1 MGRLSVR
8 VLLVEDSPDDRFWL
22 SRLLRENTVGIDLVE
37 SGTAES
43 ALTLAQSSQF
53 DLIVTDY
60 NLPGQTGVEF
70 LEGLR
75 ATNNWTPV
83 MVVTGSA
90 DISAAQGSVDAG
102 AAAFLAKESLDSDAL
117 QRGIERSLEP
127 LFVVVDP
134 SLLTLSA
141 SDTARWLCERLSR
154 PLDALDSDMRAI
166 RERPSS
172 QVGIDEQR
180 ALDALESKIVAIQ
193 DRMRRALKDYQG
205 EAELV

>member
-1 MGRLSVR
+1 M
-8 VLLVEDSPDDRFWL
+8 LLVEDSPDDRFWL

-127 LFVVVDP
+127 LFVAVDP

>member
-1 MGRLSVR
+1 MR
-8 VLLVEDSPDDRFWL
+8 VLLVEDSLDDRFWL
-22 SRLLRENTVGIDLVE
+22 SRLIRESSGDIELVE

-53 DLIVTDY
+53 DLIVTDH

-70 LEGLR
+70 LQALR

-102 AAAFLAKESLDSDAL
+102 AAAFLAKESLDGDAL
-117 QRGIERSLEP
+117 QRGIERSLAP
-127 LFVVVDP
+127 LFATVDL

-141 SDTARWLCERLSR
+141 SDTARWLSERLSR

-172 QVGIDEQR
+172 QVGADEQQ
-180 ALDALESKIVAIQ
+180 ALDALEAKIVAAQ
-193 DRMRRALKDYQG
+193 DRIRRALKDYQR
-205 EAELV
+205 EAELS

>member
-1 MGRLSVR
+1 M
-8 VLLVEDSPDDRFWL
+8 LLVEDSPDDRFWL